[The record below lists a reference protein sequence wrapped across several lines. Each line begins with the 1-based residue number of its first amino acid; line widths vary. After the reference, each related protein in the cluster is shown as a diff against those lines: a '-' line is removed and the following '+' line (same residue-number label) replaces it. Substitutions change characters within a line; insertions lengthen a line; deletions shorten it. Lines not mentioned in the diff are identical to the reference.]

1 MRFRKAIK
9 SLWDFPDAVLRIVDK
24 VFPTNGYLAYPKNI
38 LISMLTDLRP
48 NIRKLAVRR
57 IEGFKMLENV

>member
-1 MRFRKAIK
+1 MLGI
-9 SLWDFPDAVLRIVDK
+9 RIVDK
-24 VFPTNGYLAYPKNI
+24 VFPTNGYLVYPENI
-38 LISMLTDLRP
+38 LISMVTDSRL